1 MTARAALKC
10 GRKAKVPEN
19 AAFSSRSLE
28 EAAPGEG
35 DATLALADGFS
46 LRETQVT
53 ETPMTRHHTDQD
65 DKRHFTH
72 GTAASTADM
81 AADGEIRKEDKSFD
95 APHAREADRP
105 LQEGEKHDQLAAK
118 VETAENRQEA
128 LLDEGL
134 EESFPGSDP
143 VSVKR
148 IT

>member
-1 MTARAALKC
+1 MNR
-10 GRKAKVPEN
+10 N
-19 AAFSSRSLE
+19 H
-28 EAAPGEG
+28 PGEG
-35 DATLALADGFS
+35 
-46 LRETQVT
+46 
-53 ETPMTRHHTDQD
+53 

-81 AADGEIRKEDKSFD
+81 AAEGKIRPEDRHID
-95 APHAREADRP
+95 APHAREAKRP
-105 LQEGEKHDQLAAK
+105 LAENEKPDQLAGKVAK
-118 VETAENRQEA
+118 SENRQEA